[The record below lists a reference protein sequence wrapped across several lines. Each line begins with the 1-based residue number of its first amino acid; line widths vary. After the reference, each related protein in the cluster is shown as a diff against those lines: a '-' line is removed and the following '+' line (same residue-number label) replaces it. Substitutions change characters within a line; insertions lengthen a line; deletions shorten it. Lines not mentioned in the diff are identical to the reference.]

1 MYRILTL
8 AILATALA
16 RPCRAQ
22 SDYLFP
28 VRTQAQR
35 YSSNFG
41 EMRPNHFHS
50 GIDIKTDGVEN
61 IPVVAVADGY
71 VSRLLCS
78 PWGYGRALYITHP
91 DGHTTVYGHLNRFRE
106 DIQKYVDQQRMLTD
120 DNRVELYF
128 KPGQF
133 TVKRGEEIALSGN
146 TGNSYGAHLHFE
158 VRETA
163 TQRTCNTLSNGWLPV
178 KDDLAPTIVRLHY
191 IEVDTLRGIPLHSPR
206 QTLDVRRGENGTY
219 TLRRTSPLP
228 VSRYG
233 YFVLEATDRKND
245 VGNSFGLCRVAASCD
260 DEPYFEYRMEG
271 FTFDQSR
278 FCNAVAYYP
287 LQVASRNEV
296 LRLARLEGAPADFYP
311 VIRRRGLLPVTEGER
326 HRVAIEVF
334 DDCGNRSVLR
344 FDVEGKPDGNRF
356 RGTLGEEA
364 PIIDRRRAFTHRQD
378 DLTVRF
384 PAKTFY
390 ESIPY
395 EQECRSASPRDTTW
409 AILSPVYRIL
419 NPDIPM
425 QLAADV
431 SIRCF
436 VPADLQS
443 KVLIAGRTR
452 KGGIQSLGGR
462 YEEGCVRT
470 STRTVGEMF
479 VTIDTLAPKIRPRF
493 DTARLK
499 GARSAEFTVSDNLS
513 GLRRISATVDGRRV
527 LVDFWPVQ
535 ARLRVTLDRSRLNAA
550 TPHRLVVRAVDEC
563 GNESRW
569 QADF

>member
-1 MYRILTL
+1 MYRILIL
-8 AILATALA
+8 AALATALA
-16 RPCRAQ
+16 LPARAQ

-28 VRTQAQR
+28 VRTQAQH

-61 IPVVAVADGY
+61 IPVVAAADGY
-71 VSRLLCS
+71 VSRLLYS

-91 DGHTTVYGHLNRFRE
+91 DGHTTVYGHLNRFRK
-106 DIQKYVDQQRMLTD
+106 DIQEYVDRQRLLTD

-128 KPGQF
+128 KPDRF
-133 TVKRGEEIALSGN
+133 TVKRGEQIALSGN
-146 TGNSYGAHLHFE
+146 TGGSYGAHLHFE

-163 TQRTCNTLSNGWLPV
+163 SQRTLNPLSNRWFPV
-178 KDDLAPTIVRLHY
+178 KDNVAPAIVRLHY
-191 IEVDTLRGIPLHSPR
+191 IEVDTLGGVPFHSPR
-206 QTLDVRRGENGTY
+206 KTLDVQRGENGTY

-228 VSRYG
+228 VSRHG

-245 VGNSFGLCRVAASCD
+245 VGNTFGLYRVVASCD
-260 DEPYFEYRMEG
+260 DEPYFEYRMDG

-296 LRLARLEGAPADFYP
+296 LRLAQLDGAPAGFYP
-311 VIRRRGLLPVTEGER
+311 VIRRRGLLPVAEGQR

-334 DDCGNRSVLR
+334 DDCGNRATLR
-344 FDVEGKPDGNRF
+344 FDVEGKPDEERF
-356 RGTLGEEA
+356 HGTPDGEA
-364 PIIDRRRAFTHRQD
+364 RIIDRRHAFIHRQD
-378 DLTVRF
+378 GLTVRF
-384 PAKTFY
+384 PARTFY

-395 EQECRSASPRDTTW
+395 EQKCRTASPRDTTW

-419 NPDIPM
+419 SPDIPM
-425 QLAADV
+425 QLAADI

-462 YEEGCVRT
+462 YEEGAVRT

-493 DTARLK
+493 DTAKLK
-499 GARSAEFTVSDNLS
+499 GARSADFTVSDNLS
-513 GLRRISATVDGRRV
+513 GLRQISATVDGRRV
-527 LVDFWPVQ
+527 LVDYWPVQ
-535 ARLRVTLDRSRLNAA
+535 ARLRVTLDRPRPDAA
-550 TPHRLVVRAVDEC
+550 TPHRLVVRAIDEC